1 MYPLLLRTKLLL
13 MGSDRLMLRFGL
25 QSSTH
30 PERCRLFNYRK
41 LEIVIDEDSLVD
53 PRVQVSR
60 RPGLAR
66 LSFGGYD
73 EG

>member
-1 MYPLLLRTKLLL
+1 MYLLLFRTKLLL
-13 MGSDRLMLRFGL
+13 MGSDRLIFRFGL

-41 LEIVIDEDSLVD
+41 LGIVIDEDPLVD
-53 PRVQVSR
+53 PRVQVSC
-60 RPGLAR
+60 RPRLAR